1 LPEQVIDIIVSR
13 TDGVPLFVEELT
25 KTILEGDVLKE
36 EGGRLV
42 LNGLLDEIAIPSTLH
57 DSLMARLDR
66 LQPIKEVAQ
75 TAACIGRGFEHR
87 LLAQISPLSGPALA
101 AALDELI
108 EAELIYRRGLP
119 PEASYLF
126 KHALVR
132 DTAYESLLRGRRH
145 DIHTRILA
153 ALEDDPDIAPEVLA
167 HHAEAAGQ
175 TERAIDLWEAA
186 GKAANLRPAY
196 AEAISHIERAIK
208 INSGKDDAGEI
219 PGLERALSLQLQLAP
234 ALLAFKGYAANETAY
249 AYDVALSLANNIGET
264 PLQFPAYYGLWV
276 GKFMTGEHVRALEIS
291 QGVSEAA
298 EKSGVSLYRMVAARL
313 LGFSSCMLG
322 RFSEAQKHLDQAI
335 SLYDPAEN
343 AGHESR
349 FGQDP
354 GAAKIGRAHV

>member
-1 LPEQVIDIIVSR
+1 
-13 TDGVPLFVEELT
+13 
-25 KTILEGDVLKE
+25 
-36 EGGRLV
+36 
-42 LNGLLDEIAIPSTLH
+42 
-57 DSLMARLDR
+57 
-66 LQPIKEVAQ
+66 
-75 TAACIGRGFEHR
+75 
-87 LLAQISPLSGPALA
+87 
-101 AALDELI
+101 
-108 EAELIYRRGLP
+108 
-119 PEASYLF
+119 
-126 KHALVR
+126 VR

-354 GAAKIGRAHV
+354 GAAIIIYQAINLWCLGKTRQSLAAEQQAEIAALATGHDLTIGYVRMHAGMRCLLANQGQIAANHIAELDRIGRKQDRKSVV